1 MTEAEKRYQVIA
13 DGFADRVKAVADDQ
27 WSAISPCTDWTA
39 AGVVAHVIDTH
50 YRILTRV
57 NEGDPVEADPE
68 GDLPAQWSEA
78 RSELEAALADPERA
92 TKMSSGMFGEQSF
105 ETVVSRLVCT
115 DTLVHTWDLARAAG
129 LDEQLDPESVAAG
142 FGFLEPMDD
151 KLRVPGGFAPK
162 VEPAD
167 GADEQTRFLNF
178 CGRKP

>member
-1 MTEAEKRYQVIA
+1 MTEAEERYQVIA
-13 DGFADRVKAVADDQ
+13 DGFTARVEVVPADE
-27 WSAISPCTDWTA
+27 WSAMSPCTDWTA

-68 GDLPAQWSEA
+68 GDLLAQWSKA
-78 RSELEAALADPERA
+78 RSELEAALADPARA
-92 TKMSSGMFGEQSF
+92 TKMSSGMLGEQSF
-105 ETVVSRLVCT
+105 ETVVYRLVCT

-129 LDEQLDPESVAAG
+129 LDERLDPEGVAAG

-151 KLRVPGGFAPK
+151 KIRVPGGFAEK
-162 VEPAD
+162 IEPEP

-178 CGRKP
+178 CGRMP